1 MLFLLHTTWS
11 FLLCY
16 GLLVHLVAG
25 TFWTFF
31 YLILLIKMTW
41 QSDPNHQNK
50 KTDYVSKTE
59 RRKREV
65 RKKSLVLIYY
75 HLWRLTVRVTKT
87 FTAAR
92 LLLGER
98 VSWHFWMNSHIN
110 NGSVV
115 KHKYTSAKKSGWQ
128 KKKEL
133 IDVSRNRGDNSKK
146 ISNTLVPTCYGS
158 GMGLLIRDLRRKSFL
173 MFAHY
178 C

>member
-1 MLFLLHTTWS
+1 MKNLSHLIVALFTSHNMVIFTLLRALSSLGRWDILDV
-11 FLLCY
+11 FLFNSLNKDD
-16 GLLVHLVAG
+16 L
-25 TFWTFF
+25 TIRTKSW
-31 YLILLIKMTW
+31 
-41 QSDPNHQNK
+41 NK
-50 KTDYVSKTE
+50 KLITLVKQNAA
-59 RRKREV
+59 KREV

-146 ISNTLVPTCYGS
+146 ISNTLVPTCCALAWGY
-158 GMGLLIRDLRRKSFL
+158 
-173 MFAHY
+173 
-178 C
+178 